1 MSNNH
6 KFSTFFW
13 NDDNSTKVKFRPLVS
28 MPILPVVACM
38 VVAIDSNGMIALA
51 KPKRGWG
58 LPGGHLERGETPEQ
72 AAIREA
78 YEEAAIKITNLR
90 VVGGWLAEK
99 VFDSEF
105 NIRSPQK
112 SYQLLFVADV
122 ERVDDFVIKFETSK
136 RTFVATSELTKYIPS
151 QSFSEIYRYL
161 QSENV
166 L

>member
-90 VVGGWLAEK
+90 VVGG
-99 VFDSEF
+99 
-105 NIRSPQK
+105 
-112 SYQLLFVADV
+112 
-122 ERVDDFVIKFETSK
+122 
-136 RTFVATSELTKYIPS
+136 
-151 QSFSEIYRYL
+151 
-161 QSENV
+161 
-166 L
+166 